1 MGTIEKFSVGGKDV
15 ISHADIKEVMDVQA
29 RLDEASEQCL
39 ALEVVDDESYE
50 RAGDYLQSVS
60 AVHRVVEGTIEPFRK
75 RAYDFY
81 KGILEQKKSMLD
93 PGERAIKHLKQQ
105 IAAYVKQIEAKQRE
119 ERERLI
125 EAAKETG
132 DYEIEVETQVPDVAT
147 MSTRSKWVAELTDI
161 KALCRAVA
169 DGKAPASLVS
179 LNQSEANRV
188 AKSLKGSVRIPG
200 IRVIEEKIVVRSGR

>member
-1 MGTIEKFSVGGKDV
+1 MAAIEKFSVGGKEV
-15 ISHADIKEVMDVQA
+15 ISHADIEEVMDVQA
-29 RLDEASEQCL
+29 RLDAASEQCL

-50 RAGDYLQSVS
+50 QAGEYLQSVS
-60 AVHRVVEGTIEPFRK
+60 SVYKLVEGTIEPFRK
-75 RAYDFY
+75 RSYDFY
-81 KGILEQKKSMLD
+81 KGILDQKKQMLD
-93 PGERAIKHLKQQ
+93 PGDKAIKHLKQQ

-132 DYEIEVETQVPDVAT
+132 DYEVEVETQVPEVAT
-147 MSTRSKWVAELTDI
+147 VSTRSKWVAELTDI

-169 DGKAPASLVS
+169 DGKAPASIVT

-200 IRVIEEKIVVRSGR
+200 IRVREEKIVVRSGR